1 MKHIHWL
8 LFTVLCGLLLFMFM
22 DSLAYLF
29 PYHEQQQLFLFT
41 NSYLEIYLSEPGK
54 LGEYFANFVIQFF
67 YLPYTGKIVLAL
79 ILSCLYLLPVLT
91 IRRLTGK
98 NDPLQIALL
107 PSLYLFIQFE
117 SPDFEISRI
126 TSLFS
131 SFLITYLLSLLPRKA
146 FCYTSIPCFLL
157 TGFALGWIYPVVV
170 FVILL
175 LTVLSACMLPR
186 LITSPKIY
194 MSCTI
199 LCLIAYA
206 SYTFYSFVRTYN
218 MRERLLIETEIHVKK
233 QEWEQVLTCAKKYR
247 GESQLMEYFCN
258 MALYHTGRMPYDLLK
273 YPQNYG
279 INSLFLP
286 WVSDPRQSRYGHYLY
301 EQLGYINEAQRWAS
315 EALVVYGETA
325 PTLLN
330 LIRYNI
336 ANGRQ
341 EVAMRFIRI
350 LKQSL
355 FYSKQAEKYERLAPT
370 GEVPG
375 LTPVPQ
381 QKGKKARFANIQ
393 NLGPELIFIC
403 EQDSTNRMAFE
414 YLMSYLI
421 LSNRTKQFVEYLP
434 RIKQF
439 PYPEMPPLYQSILD
453 NYKQTQQ

>member
-1 MKHIHWL
+1 M
-8 LFTVLCGLLLFMFM
+8 
-22 DSLAYLF
+22 
-29 PYHEQQQLFLFT
+29 
-41 NSYLEIYLSEPGK
+41 
-54 LGEYFANFVIQFF
+54 
-67 YLPYTGKIVLAL
+67 
-79 ILSCLYLLPVLT
+79 
-91 IRRLTGK
+91 
-98 NDPLQIALL
+98 
-107 PSLYLFIQFE
+107 
-117 SPDFEISRI
+117 
-126 TSLFS
+126 
-131 SFLITYLLSLLPRKA
+131 
-146 FCYTSIPCFLL
+146 
-157 TGFALGWIYPVVV
+157 
-170 FVILL
+170 
-175 LTVLSACMLPR
+175 
-186 LITSPKIY
+186 
-194 MSCTI
+194 
-199 LCLIAYA
+199 
-206 SYTFYSFVRTYN
+206 
-218 MRERLLIETEIHVKK
+218 
-233 QEWEQVLTCAKKYR
+233 
-247 GESQLMEYFCN
+247 
-258 MALYHTGRMPYDLLK
+258 
-273 YPQNYG
+273 
-279 INSLFLP
+279 
-286 WVSDPRQSRYGHYLY
+286 
-301 EQLGYINEAQRWAS
+301 GYINEAQRWAS

-325 PTLLN
+325 PTILN